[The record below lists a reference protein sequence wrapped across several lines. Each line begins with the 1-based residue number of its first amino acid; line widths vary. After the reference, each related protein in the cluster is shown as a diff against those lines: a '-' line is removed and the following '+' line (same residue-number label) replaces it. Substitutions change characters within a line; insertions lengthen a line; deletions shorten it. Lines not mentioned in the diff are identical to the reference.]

1 MKAIKYTLVTA
12 LFLISFSSFAQELK
26 FGHID
31 VQTFIAELPEKI
43 EADKSLQ
50 KEATSLESNLK
61 VMQED
66 LQKKYTDYMA
76 QRDTLS
82 ELIRATKEKEIQDYD
97 QRIRNF
103 SQLAQQN
110 LQQKEQQ
117 LLQPIIEGV
126 QKAINEVGTE
136 NGLIYIFDI
145 SSKVVVYHSAKS
157 LDVAPL
163 VKAKLATMKPAATTP
178 AAPAKK

>member
-1 MKAIKYTLVTA
+1 MKSIKYTLVGI
-12 LFLISFSSFAQELK
+12 LFLVSFSAFSQELK

-50 KEATSLESNLK
+50 KEATNLQNNLK
-61 VMQED
+61 VMQDD
-66 LQKKYTDYMA
+66 LEKKYTEYMA

-117 LLQPIIEGV
+117 LLQPIIERV
-126 QKAINEVGTE
+126 QKAIDAVGAE
-136 NGLIYIFDI
+136 QGLIYIFDV
-145 SSKVVVYHSAKS
+145 SSKVVVYHSDKS
-157 LDVAPL
+157 VDCAPL
-163 VKAKLATMKPAATTP
+163 IKAKLATMPAAVATP
-178 AAPAKK
+178 AAK

>member
-1 MKAIKYTLVTA
+1 MKSIKYTLVVI
-12 LFLISFSSFAQELK
+12 LFLVSFSAFSQDLK

-31 VQTFIAELPEKI
+31 VQQFIAELPEKI

-50 KEATSLESNLK
+50 KEATNLTNNLK

-66 LQKKYTDYMA
+66 LEKKYTEYMA

-117 LLQPIIEGV
+117 LLQPIIERV
-126 QKAINEVGTE
+126 QKAIDAVGAE
-136 NGLIYIFDI
+136 QGLIYIFDV
-145 SSKVVVYHSAKS
+145 SSKVVVYHSDKS
-157 LDVAPL
+157 VDCAPL
-163 VKAKLATMKPAATTP
+163 IKAKLATMPAATATP
-178 AAPAKK
+178 AAK